1 MRVIGQL
8 QNEPSARRF
17 SDYLLTRGIDNQIDS
32 ESNGAW
38 KIWVLAEEQIEAAQT
53 LLRSYCENPSDPK
66 YLAAAQ
72 AARAQAE
79 QRGRDQAAAE
89 KKHFDRKRLF
99 SGKVQFGILTVI
111 LIVAC
116 VAVGLLTGLGDDI
129 NYLKHL
135 FISQFDMKGG
145 GYLARLQGLP
155 EIKHGQVWRLFTPM
169 FIHFGEMHL
178 LFNML
183 NFYFL
188 GTAIEQRQSSR
199 LLAALILVIAGLSN
213 FGQYLVGGPTFGGM
227 SGVVYGLFGYIWIRN
242 RFDPGFG
249 LQLNKQSVIIMI
261 VWFFLCLFGVI
272 PHVANTAHG
281 VGFGVGMAWG
291 FISAK
296 IANRST

>member
-79 QRGRDQAAAE
+79 QRGREQAAAE

-99 SGKVQFGILTVI
+99 SGKVQFGLLTVL
-111 LIVAC
+111 LIFAS
-116 VAVGLLTGLGDDI
+116 VAVGLLTGMGDDL
-129 NYLKHL
+129 NSLKKL
-135 FISQFDMKGG
+135 SITEYQANGNIVQWFK
-145 GYLARLQGLP
+145 GLP
-155 EIKHGQVWRLFTPM
+155 EIKHGQIWRLFTPM
-169 FIHFGEMHL
+169 FIHFGTTHL